1 MKGDEAALL
10 RVSGLQAGYGAA
22 PVIDDLDLE
31 LRRGE
36 ICVVVG
42 ANGAGKST
50 LLATISGLLQPTA
63 GSIRFD
69 GQEIAGASCER
80 IVRAGLVHVPE
91 GRRLFRG
98 LTVAENLDL
107 GFWGLKLGRA
117 EEKRRLERVVELFP
131 ILGERMARQAE
142 VMSGGEQQML
152 VIAQALLSEPALL
165 LLDEPSLGLAPSIVD
180 RVLEVLKTLRET
192 GLAILL
198 VEQAVER
205 ALAIADQGYVVQR
218 GRVVATGSGP
228 ELLAGPEL
236 RAAYLGSGATL
247 ASTGA
252 TEGESDGL
260 VER

>member
-1 MKGDEAALL
+1 MSNADALL

-22 PVIDDLDLE
+22 PVIEDLDLE

-50 LLATISGLLQPTA
+50 LLASISGLVQPTA
-63 GSIRFD
+63 GSVHLD
-69 GQEIAGASCER
+69 GNEITGASCER

-98 LTVAENLDL
+98 LTVRENLDL
-107 GFWGLKLGRA
+107 GFWGLKLGKA
-117 EEKRRLERVVELFP
+117 EERQRLDRVVELFP
-131 ILGERMARQAE
+131 ILGERMGRQAE

-152 VIAQALLSEPALL
+152 VIAQALLSQPDVL

-180 RVLEVLKTLRET
+180 RVLEVLTALRSD

-205 ALAIADQGYVVQR
+205 ALEIADRGYVVQR
-218 GRVVATGSGP
+218 GRVVATGTGP

-236 RAAYLGSGATL
+236 RAAYLGSGGTL
-247 ASTGA
+247 ASTEA
-252 TEGESDGL
+252 TEE
-260 VER
+260 